1 MKRQPYAQGTS
12 SDATGG
18 SLPRPRFESAQILIV
33 DDEPK
38 NLDVLTRILHRA
50 GYTNTFA
57 TTDPSEGLTLYTE
70 LDPDLLLLDLNMPG
84 LDGIAV
90 MERLKQ
96 VTPRHGYLSVLVL
109 TGDTS
114 RRTRRRALAMG
125 AKDFL
130 TKPFE
135 IDEVLLRINNLLE
148 TRQLHREMTSHNFVL
163 EERVRERTADLE
175 AAQIETLE
183 RLAIA
188 AEFRDDD
195 TGHHTRRVGKLAALL
210 GQAVGLSE
218 TEIALLRRA
227 APLHDV
233 GKVGIADSIL
243 LKPGPLTQAE
253 RQVMQTHTTIGAKIL
268 SGGRSPV
275 MKLAEEIALS
285 HHEWWNG
292 SGYPEG
298 RVGEQIPLSA
308 RIVAI
313 ADVFDALSSAR
324 VYRSAWPVEEVLAEI
339 KRQRGVQFDP
349 SLVSVCWR
357 PSVYAELIAF
367 DREEPGRDLQRLLGE

>member
-1 MKRQPYAQGTS
+1 MKPEPHATS
-12 SDATGG
+12 RSAPAG
-18 SLPRPRFESAQILIV
+18 SLSRTKFESAQILIV

-57 TTDPSEGLTLYTE
+57 TTDPIEGLTLYTE

-90 MERLKQ
+90 MQRLRQ

-114 RRTRRRALAMG
+114 RRARRQALAMG

-148 TRQLHREMTSHNFVL
+148 ARQLHREITGHNLML
-163 EERVRERTADLE
+163 EERVRERTAELE
-175 AAQIETLE
+175 AAQLETLE

-195 TGHHTRRVGKLAALL
+195 TGRHTQRVGKLAALL
-210 GQAVGLSE
+210 SRAVGLTE
-218 TEIALLRRA
+218 PEIALIERA

-233 GKVGIADSIL
+233 GKIGIADSIL

-253 RQVMQTHTTIGAKIL
+253 RRVMQTHTTMGAKIL
-268 SGGRSPV
+268 SGGRSSI
-275 MKLAEEIALS
+275 MRLAEEIALS
-285 HHEWWNG
+285 HHEWWDG

-298 RVGEQIPLSA
+298 RAGERTPLSA

-313 ADVFDALSSAR
+313 ADFFDALCSAR
-324 VYRSAWPVEEVLAEI
+324 VYRPAWPVKEVLAEI
-339 KRQRGVQFDP
+339 RRQRGVQFDP
-349 SLVSVCWR
+349 SLVELCWR
-357 PSVYAELIAF
+357 PSVHPELIAF
-367 DREEPGRDLQRLLGE
+367 EREEPGRDLQRLLGE